1 MNSPCTDRGVVVL
14 ARMGPKDMEEIS
26 EEERWEVE
34 KEAEDL
40 LKGGPSG
47 GPVVGATKGSLGQES
62 PCEFGWY
69 G

>member
-1 MNSPCTDRGVVVL
+1 
-14 ARMGPKDMEEIS
+14 MGPKDMEEIS